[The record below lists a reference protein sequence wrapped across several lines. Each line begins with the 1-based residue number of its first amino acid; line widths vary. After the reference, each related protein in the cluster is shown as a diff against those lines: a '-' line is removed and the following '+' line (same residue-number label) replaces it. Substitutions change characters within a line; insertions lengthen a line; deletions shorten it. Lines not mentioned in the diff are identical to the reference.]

1 MHNKMTLQVI
11 KERGIY
17 TRCTIKRK
25 SHEFVLC
32 TIYLSEPSASNN
44 VVTLIIHVKCL
55 IKKII
60 LIFEEKKLITLYTT
74 TIFCYSFIG

>member
-55 IKKII
+55 IKKMI
-60 LIFEEKKLITLYTT
+60 LIFEKKN
-74 TIFCYSFIG
+74 